1 MASNS
6 RQPILIE
13 TQAQH
18 DRRSLERDV
27 MWAVIIA
34 VATLLVSVL
43 GGGKW

>member
-18 DRRSLERDV
+18 DRRCLERDV
-27 MWAVIIA
+27 MWAVIA
-34 VATLLVSVL
+34 VATLLVVTL